1 MVQDDGIRKGEQMEY
16 RFLKEYAN
24 HKRRQIWQYAFLNE
38 QEAEQKSAWLD
49 TILTAIRRGMLT
61 LDEGMREISKL

>member
-1 MVQDDGIRKGEQMEY
+1 MEY

-24 HKRRQIWQYAFLNE
+24 HKRRQIKQYAFLNE
-38 QEAEQKSAWLD
+38 QEAEQKNAWLD
-49 TILTAIRRGMLT
+49 TILISIRRGMLT